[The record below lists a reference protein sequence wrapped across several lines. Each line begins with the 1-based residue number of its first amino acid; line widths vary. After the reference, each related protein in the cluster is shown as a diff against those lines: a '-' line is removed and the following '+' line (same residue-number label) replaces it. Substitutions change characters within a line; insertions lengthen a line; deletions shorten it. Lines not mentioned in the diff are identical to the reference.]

1 MAQSILQLKVDDKQY
16 NSSLRSA
23 RQGLS
28 ALEESLRKCGGSFN
42 TVDKDVLQ
50 YTQSLGR
57 MTTTATTAKGKVGEM
72 TSTFTELSTLYRRL
86 TDEERNSPFGKALSQ
101 SLDQL
106 KVRIADSKKE
116 LAEIQNELGGS
127 KAGFSDFS
135 SILGDLG
142 GKLGINSDLMGLVTT
157 GTIGMTAAIGAAAT
171 AVAYATEQWAAYNS
185 ELAKQDQVTT
195 VTTGLKGE
203 DMEALTNAAHAMA
216 DVYGV
221 DFREVI
227 NAANTLMTQFGQ
239 SGEQATQLI
248 RDGMQGMIQGDG
260 PKLLSMIQQFAPSFR
275 DAGISASQLVAII
288 HNSEGGIFTD
298 QNMNAITM
306 GIKNIR
312 NMTDSTSEA
321 LQKLG
326 ISGKEMTQ
334 KLNDGTM
341 TIFEALQIV
350 AGAIEDVGSGS
361 QAAGQVMQQ
370 VFGRQGAMAGTK
382 LGEAIATLNT
392 NLEETKNQTGAVG
405 ESLARLEQSH
415 EQLEAAMRS
424 AFGYK
429 GWEEMSNSLKNDLYV
444 SLTNVVSGI
453 DKVKSAMEAVY
464 APVMA
469 VNDAMY
475 GWLLNSIDKTEALKA
490 TILGL
495 TGPLGQVINM
505 LDAIGS
511 VNLTNVAQDAYDKKM
526 KEVEGQMKG
535 TPGTFYVSNPE
546 PRRAGNGFTPS
557 VTTTASRTTG
567 RTGGGGGR
575 AGRVGTGRTG
585 GGRTGRVTETLEQ
598 RTSKEI
604 DKAQKAYADTINA
617 ARQKMETGIST
628 SAQYDADILNAEK
641 KLADSYMKAYNAT
654 GDEQYLSSFKTTA
667 EHVTQMQQVV
677 DDNTAAIA
685 EAKKAAQEQAASAKK
700 LNEAQE
706 KVAKAYTENDLGAFL
721 TANRNL
727 SSLGVDS
734 GITPDM
740 FGLTN
745 KNIEAYISDIKT
757 QLSSADLGS
766 DLFMKLTEQ
775 LRDATL
781 MSDVLQES
789 LTAGLDGADLS
800 ELAEELKKKLLE
812 GDISDEAWQAFQEKI
827 NQKLQDSGIDGGIS
841 IDTKNNK
848 VGQKEKDNDETFV
861 QEFMKTGNQ
870 LVSGL
875 NSVSSGLQQMG
886 IKIPDSITRA
896 LSYMQGLMTTIQ
908 GVATIISLFKTTT
921 MSTQTVTVSANTAA
935 LVTLDAEVA
944 GLIAVITANTA
955 SNMIPFAGGGIIRAA
970 NGYRVPGNS
979 FSGDT
984 VPILANSGE
993 LILNKAQQS
1002 ALASEL
1008 NASPSK
1014 FHLET
1019 RIEGDDLVLVL
1030 KNNDAYWNRTN
1041 YYD

>member
-1 MAQSILQLKVDDKQY
+1 
-16 NSSLRSA
+16 
-23 RQGLS
+23 
-28 ALEESLRKCGGSFN
+28 
-42 TVDKDVLQ
+42 
-50 YTQSLGR
+50 
-57 MTTTATTAKGKVGEM
+57 
-72 TSTFTELSTLYRRL
+72 
-86 TDEERNSPFGKALSQ
+86 
-101 SLDQL
+101 
-106 KVRIADSKKE
+106 
-116 LAEIQNELGGS
+116 
-127 KAGFSDFS
+127 
-135 SILGDLG
+135 
-142 GKLGINSDLMGLVTT
+142 
-157 GTIGMTAAIGAAAT
+157 
-171 AVAYATEQWAAYNS
+171 
-185 ELAKQDQVTT
+185 
-195 VTTGLKGE
+195 
-203 DMEALTNAAHAMA
+203 
-216 DVYGV
+216 
-221 DFREVI
+221 
-227 NAANTLMTQFGQ
+227 
-239 SGEQATQLI
+239 
-248 RDGMQGMIQGDG
+248 
-260 PKLLSMIQQFAPSFR
+260 
-275 DAGISASQLVAII
+275 
-288 HNSEGGIFTD
+288 
-298 QNMNAITM
+298 M

-350 AGAIEDVGSGS
+350 ASAIENVGSGS

-392 NLEETKNQTGAVG
+392 NLEETKNQTGDVG

-469 VNDAMY
+469 VSDAMY

-495 TGPLGQVINM
+495 TGPLGQVLNM

-511 VNLTNVAQDAYDKKM
+511 VNLSRVAQDAYDKKV

-546 PRRAGNGFTPS
+546 PGRAGNGFTPS
-557 VTTTASRTTG
+557 VTTTAARTTG
-567 RTGGGGGR
+567 RTGGGRTGRTSTGGR
-575 AGRVGTGRTG
+575 SGGRTG
-585 GGRTGRVTETLEQ
+585 GTGRSGRVTETLEQ

-604 DKAQKAYADTINA
+604 DKAQKAYADAINA

-641 KLADSYMKAYNAT
+641 KLADSYVKAYNAT
-654 GDEQYLSSFKTTA
+654 GDEKYLSSFKTTA

-677 DDNTAAIA
+677 DDNTAAVA

-745 KNIEAYISDIKT
+745 KNIEAFISDIKT
-757 QLSSADLGS
+757 QLNSADLGS

-775 LRDATL
+775 LRDATM

-800 ELAEELKKKLLE
+800 EIAEELKKKLLE

-827 NQKLQDSGIDGGIS
+827 NQKLQDNGIDGGIS

-848 VGQKEKDNDETFV
+848 VGQKEKGNDETFA
-861 QEFMKTGNQ
+861 QEFIKTGNQ

-896 LSYMQGLMTTIQ
+896 LSFMQGLMTTIQ
-908 GVATIISLFKTTT
+908 GVTTIISLFRTTT
-921 MSTQTVTVSANTAA
+921 MATQTVTVSTNTAA
-935 LVTLDAEVA
+935 LVTLDAEIA
-944 GLIAVITANTA
+944 GLIAAITANTA
-955 SNMIPFAGGGIIRAA
+955 TNMIPFAGGGIIHAA
-970 NGYRVPGNS
+970 NGYRVPGNN

-993 LILNKAQQS
+993 LILNRAQQS
-1002 ALASEL
+1002 ALASDL

-1014 FHLET
+1014 FHLES
-1019 RIEGDDLVLVL
+1019 RIEGDDIVMVL